1 MNTIE
6 IIKVLEQL
14 STKIEKTNLINE
26 KKKEKYLQNV
36 KSLINEYKD
45 IEVSDNLEN
54 VYTSLV
60 KKGKELLKEFRVNAD
75 SKELNGKLSYYIR
88 YLKAAKADFTG
99 DTDYINKYFR
109 VYLFTSVLF
118 LALSP
123 QYFGFVLPAVF
134 FIPIFLGVRGIK
146 NRSLTGFNLSL
157 TVIPVS
163 IMTSFIWI
171 RYGFFVLLNYKEA
184 VNQTLNYTGLSPTL
198 ATLLTVVPPVLAVI
212 LLILVFIQSY
222 RAIKAKDLFV

>member
-1 MNTIE
+1 MNTTE
-6 IIKVLEQL
+6 VIKVLEQL

-26 KKKEKYLQNV
+26 KKKEKYLQKV
-36 KSLINEYKD
+36 KSLINEYKNID
-45 IEVSDNLEN
+45 VSENLEN

-99 DTDYINKYFR
+99 DTNYINKYFR

-171 RYGFFVLLNYKEA
+171 RYGLFVLSNYKEA
-184 VNQTLNYTGLSPTL
+184 VNQTLNYTELSPTL
-198 ATLLTVVPPVLAVI
+198 ATLLTVVPPILAVI

-222 RAIKAKDLFV
+222 RAIKCKDLFV

>member
-1 MNTIE
+1 MNTTE

-14 STKIEKTNLINE
+14 LTKIEKTNLVND

-75 SKELNGKLSYYIR
+75 SKELNGKLNYYIR
-88 YLKAAKADFTG
+88 YLKAAKADFAG

-184 VNQTLNYTGLSPTL
+184 VNQTLNYTGLSPAL
-198 ATLLTVVPPVLAVI
+198 ATLLTVVPPILAVI

>member
-6 IIKVLEQL
+6 ILKVLEQL
-14 STKIEKTNLINE
+14 SAKIEKTNLINE
-26 KKKEKYLQNV
+26 KKKEKFLQTV
-36 KSLINEYKD
+36 KDLINEYKD

-75 SKELNGKLSYYIR
+75 SKELNGKLNYYIR

-99 DTDYINKYFR
+99 DTGYINKYFR

-123 QYFGFVLPAVF
+123 QYFGFILPAVF
-134 FIPIFLGVRGIK
+134 FVPIFLGIRGIK

-184 VNQTLNYTGLSPTL
+184 VNQTLNYTGLSHTM
-198 ATLLTVVPPVLAVI
+198 ATLLTVIPPILATV

>member
-1 MNTIE
+1 MNTTE
-6 IIKVLEQL
+6 VIKVLEQL

-26 KKKEKYLQNV
+26 KKKERYLQKV
-36 KSLINEYKD
+36 SSLINEYKN
-45 IEVSDNLEN
+45 IEVSDSLEN

-60 KKGKELLKEFRVNAD
+60 KKGKELLKEFRANAN
-75 SKELNGKLSYYIR
+75 SKELNDKLSYYIR

-99 DTDYINKYFR
+99 NTDYINKYFR
-109 VYLFTSVLF
+109 VYLFTSILF

-171 RYGFFVLLNYKEA
+171 RYGLFVLSNYKEA
-184 VNQTLNYTGLSPTL
+184 VNQTLNYTGLSLTL
-198 ATLLTVVPPVLAVI
+198 ATLLTVIPPVLAVI
-212 LLILVFIQSY
+212 LLILIFIQSY
-222 RAIKAKDLFV
+222 RAIKCKDLFV

>member
-1 MNTIE
+1 MN
-6 IIKVLEQL
+6 IIKVTEVLEQL
-14 STKIEKTNLINE
+14 IKKIEKTSLISE
-26 KKKEKYLQNV
+26 KKRKRYLREIN
-36 KSLINEYKD
+36 SLINEYKN
-45 IEVSDNLEN
+45 IEIPDNLEN

-60 KKGKELLKEFRVNAD
+60 RKGKELLKGFRAD
-75 SKELNGKLSYYIR
+75 ANSKELNDKLSYYIR

-99 DTDYINKYFR
+99 NTNYINKYFR
-109 VYLFTSVLF
+109 VYLFTSILF

-171 RYGFFVLLNYKEA
+171 RYGLFVISNYREA
-184 VNQTLNYTGLSPTL
+184 INQTLNYTGLSPTL
-198 ATLLTVVPPVLAVI
+198 ATLLTIIPPILAVI
-212 LLILVFIQSY
+212 LLILIIVQSY
-222 RAIKAKDLFV
+222 RAIKCKDLFV